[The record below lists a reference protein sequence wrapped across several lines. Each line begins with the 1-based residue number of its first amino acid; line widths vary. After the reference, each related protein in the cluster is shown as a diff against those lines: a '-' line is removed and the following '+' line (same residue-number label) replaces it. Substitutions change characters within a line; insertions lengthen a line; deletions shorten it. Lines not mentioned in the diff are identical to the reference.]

1 MRYFIE
7 ILMIESYVFGVGMG
21 SVMVFDVVILGNEY

>member
-1 MRYFIE
+1 
-7 ILMIESYVFGVGMG
+7 MIESYVFGVGMG